1 MQMHVMQTNANTCY
15 ANKCKCI
22 LCKQIQKQILKK
34 KIQPTPQISV
44 VQIAFLV
51 DHLAS
56 VFCSWP
62 AQLGRFNIII
72 CTNSICPVAQA
83 SRFSNL
89 CCLLGMRF
97 QLLFVS
103 FIPPLNLKSFQ
114 DEFGLGRNWM
124 GSQAVKATQTEEVE
138 EVAADDEDRGE
149 GEEEEGEGEVRG
161 RKSFLTSKLARLLS
175 FSQ

>member
-1 MQMHVMQTNANTCY
+1 
-15 ANKCKCI
+15 
-22 LCKQIQKQILKK
+22 
-34 KIQPTPQISV
+34 
-44 VQIAFLV
+44 
-51 DHLAS
+51 
-56 VFCSWP
+56 
-62 AQLGRFNIII
+62 
-72 CTNSICPVAQA
+72 
-83 SRFSNL
+83 
-89 CCLLGMRF
+89 MRF

-138 EVAADDEDRGE
+138 EVAADDEE
-149 GEEEEGEGEVRG
+149 GGGGEEEGEGEVRG

>member
-1 MQMHVMQTNANTCY
+1 MGQLELEKLKRSHCNAHDSEILDPQSDFKQIKVHTQMQMHVMQTNANTCY

-44 VQIAFLV
+44 LQIAFLV

-103 FIPPLNLKSFQ
+103 FIPPLK
-114 DEFGLGRNWM
+114 
-124 GSQAVKATQTEEVE
+124 V
-138 EVAADDEDRGE
+138 
-149 GEEEEGEGEVRG
+149 
-161 RKSFLTSKLARLLS
+161 LL
-175 FSQ
+175 